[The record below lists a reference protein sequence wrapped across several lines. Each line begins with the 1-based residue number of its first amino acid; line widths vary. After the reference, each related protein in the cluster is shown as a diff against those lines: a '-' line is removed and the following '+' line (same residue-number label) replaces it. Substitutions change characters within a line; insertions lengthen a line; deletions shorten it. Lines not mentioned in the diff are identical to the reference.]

1 MIVDFDDVFNDDQVG
16 MQVPEEILSLINQD
30 LPSNFCCYKDPEK
43 GILVGSSLEQLKQ
56 KIIMNFEIDRSDE
69 RSGWVM
75 KKNRYRLNNQCITH
89 LVIR

>member
-43 GILVGSSLEQLKQ
+43 GILVGPSVLT
-56 KIIMNFEIDRSDE
+56 
-69 RSGWVM
+69 
-75 KKNRYRLNNQCITH
+75 C
-89 LVIR
+89 